1 MGRKKKKVV
10 ITRYRYANILP
21 INPRGKEMR
30 LEDRKYIKE
39 YILDKLKGDWI
50 LLMGDIETIA
60 VIEKIVYTPDTDAS
74 DDLAMIMGVDTNV
87 YLAKKRDLLKKKIAE
102 WGNINED
109 TYNKLVMI
117 NFISSGDGVI
127 WDYAIKKESDNE
139 KEVNEFYDGFIED
152 LVTNILGMKE
162 DGKVE
167 PGK

>member
-39 YILDKLKGDWI
+39 YILDKLKSDWI
-50 LLMGDIETIA
+50 ILMGDIETIA

-87 YLAKKRDLLKKKIAE
+87 YLAKKTDLLKKKIAE
-102 WGNINED
+102 WGNIND
-109 TYNKLVMI
+109 GTYNKLVMI
-117 NFISSGDGVI
+117 DFVSSGDGVM
-127 WDYAIKKESDNE
+127 WDYAIRKESDNE
-139 KEVNEFYDGFIED
+139 EEMKEFYDDFVED
-152 LVTNILGMKE
+152 LLINVLEMEKDE
-162 DGKVE
+162 KVE
-167 PGK
+167 SGK